1 MIAEQQDA
9 ESALKAYEALRRE
22 ATANIVL
29 TNRQNGPEVVMQIVE
44 ERAPNGFTNL
54 GDIISDKELEE
65 IAVRY
70 KKIAGFDRESLNA
83 K

>member
-1 MIAEQQDA
+1 
-9 ESALKAYEALRRE
+9 YEALRRE

-44 ERAPNGFTNL
+44 DRAPNGFANL
-54 GDIISDKELEE
+54 DDIISDTELEE

-70 KKIAGFDRESLNA
+70 KKIAGFDRETLNA